1 MHSLARALP
10 LDAPRLRF
18 PFPELGRFGA
28 AAAAAALRLHNR
40 RLGGVL
46 GRLGPRSSILGD
58 YSASKAVCLC
68 VCEQRNKQ
76 APVVCGL
83 LSYAV
88 SRPLPPSR
96 PFRGCPLPPEAIPRQ
111 PPRSSPP
118 CLRAARCPPPNGPV
132 LPRAKSEGRA
142 DFCARWRVRGAPPI
156 SPRAA
161 LSGAPFDGEELTAAG
176 EIDQAAGQID
186 HPPDDAAGGL
196 HEAAARAVEVARSTP
211 HPEPPASAS
220 RVMLACPAVLIQCR
234 RPHPKQTAPRSRLVH
249 GWRLAVPR
257 IHPRPKKH
265 VPATRLRHPPAVP
278 ARRSSPPDRDA
289 AARIRPNR
297 GKKNS
302 RSNPHDDQY

>member
-1 MHSLARALP
+1 MQGKRVVCGPAVLGGIARAEP
-10 LDAPRLRF
+10 S
-18 PFPELGRFGA
+18 
-28 AAAAAALRLHNR
+28 ALRAPS
-40 RLGGVL
+40 RLGGRPRFEESPASA
-46 GRLGPRSSILGD
+46 RLSAPPRSHP
-58 YSASKAVCLC
+58 K
-68 VCEQRNKQ
+68 
-76 APVVCGL
+76 
-83 LSYAV
+83 
-88 SRPLPPSR
+88 
-96 PFRGCPLPPEAIPRQ
+96 Q
-111 PPRSSPP
+111 PPRYSPP

-161 LSGAPFDGEELTAAG
+161 LSGAPFDEELTAAG

-249 GWRLAVPR
+249 CWRLAVPR